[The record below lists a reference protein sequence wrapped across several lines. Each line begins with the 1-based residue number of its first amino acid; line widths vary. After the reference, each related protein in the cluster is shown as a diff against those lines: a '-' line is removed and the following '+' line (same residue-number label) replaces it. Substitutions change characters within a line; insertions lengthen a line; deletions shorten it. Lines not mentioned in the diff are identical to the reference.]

1 VIWYPI
7 LDRAAE
13 EDNISM
19 ILIFDYFETIV
30 HNKSM
35 DFNCGLKV
43 MWEKYYKDKC
53 SFEEISALGEELF
66 QHLISAHKDEKEY
79 AFVREEL
86 PEYANKYG
94 GDVIL
99 MSPEE
104 EADFLMRCNEM
115 ENMPALPEALQEFDQ
130 LGIPMY
136 VLSNSGFTAEALS
149 IALERLGLRKYFK
162 DIWSSADYGRIKP
175 NRDFFEMAIK
185 NVLLDNPKENR
196 KDIVF
201 IGDTYSTDVVGANN
215 AEIDVIWLN
224 HKQESNVANLPIHCI
239 YNTSELAEKVKEL
252 MC

>member
-1 VIWYPI
+1 
-7 LDRAAE
+7 
-13 EDNISM
+13 M
-19 ILIFDYFETIV
+19 ILIFDYFETLV

-35 DFNCGLKV
+35 DFNRGLKV

-86 PEYANKYG
+86 PEYANRYG

-115 ENMPALPEALQEFDQ
+115 ENMPALPEALQEFEK

-149 IALERLGLRKYFK
+149 IALERLGIRKYFK

-185 NVLLDNPKENR
+185 KVLLDNPKESR

-224 HKQESNVANLPIHCI
+224 HKKENNADNLPVYCI
-239 YNTSELAEKVKEL
+239 YSAGDLAEKVKEL